1 MLLELKDVSVYY
13 GTAMAVTDISLSQEE
28 GSVVSVIG
36 ANGAGKST
44 ILKAINGLVQ
54 IRSGT
59 IEFDGKRINGSRTDA
74 IVKAGIACV
83 PESRKLF
90 PYMSVQSNLNL
101 GAYLRKDKQGVKND
115 LEDVF
120 ALFPRLKERLRQKA
134 GSLSGGE
141 QQMLAIARALMSK
154 PRLLMMDEPS
164 LGLAPIVIDTVADTI
179 IEINRRGVSV
189 LLVEQNAGLV
199 SRVAQQCYVIE
210 VGRIVLEG
218 NIKEMMSNDSVRRG
232 VPGLSLS
239 IS

>member
-13 GTAMAVTDISLSQEE
+13 GTAVAVTGITLSQDE

-44 ILKAINGLVQ
+44 ILKAITGLVPL
-54 IRSGT
+54 RSGS
-59 IEFDGKRINGSRTDA
+59 IEMDGKRIDGTSTVNV
-74 IVKAGIACV
+74 VKSGIACV

-90 PYMSVQSNLNL
+90 PFMSVQSNLHL
-101 GAYLRKDKQGVKND
+101 GAYLRKDKNEVRQD
-115 LEDVF
+115 LEGVF
-120 ALFPRLKERLRQKA
+120 TLFPRLKERLRQKA

-141 QQMLAIARALMSK
+141 QQMLAIGRALMSR

-164 LGLAPIVIDTVADTI
+164 LGLAPIVIDALADNI

-199 SRVAQQCYVIE
+199 SRVAQRCYVIE
-210 VGRIVLEG
+210 VGSIVLEG
-218 NIKEMMSNDSVRRG
+218 DINHMMSNDSVRRAFLG
-232 VPGLSLS
+232 
-239 IS
+239 

>member
-1 MLLELKDVSVYY
+1 MLLELKGASVYY
-13 GTAMAVTDISLSQEE
+13 GTALAVTDVSLAQEE
-28 GSVVSVIG
+28 GTVVSVIG

-44 ILKAINGLVQ
+44 ILKAITGLVPL
-54 IRSGT
+54 RSGT
-59 IEFDGKRINGSRTDA
+59 IEFDGKRIDGSHTDA

-90 PYMSVQSNLNL
+90 PYMSVQSNLNM
-101 GAYLRKDKQGVKND
+101 GAYLRKDKQGVKDD

-164 LGLAPIVIDTVADTI
+164 LGLAPIIIDAVADTI
-179 IEINRRGVSV
+179 LEINRRGVSV

-218 NIKEMMSNDSVRRG
+218 DIKQMMSNDSVRRAFLG
-232 VPGLSLS
+232 
-239 IS
+239 